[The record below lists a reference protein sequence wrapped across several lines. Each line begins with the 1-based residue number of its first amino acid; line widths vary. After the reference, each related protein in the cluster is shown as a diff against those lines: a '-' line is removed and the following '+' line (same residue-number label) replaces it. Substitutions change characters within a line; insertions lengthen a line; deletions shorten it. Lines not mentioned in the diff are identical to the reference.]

1 MEVNTKAILASI
13 GMLFVI
19 FTLVFGVV
27 EVITIGSDVAT
38 MFIIMAA
45 ISAVFSVFIA
55 DGCKRRLWS
64 ENSNEPNNTDSN
76 E

>member
-1 MEVNTKAILASI
+1 MDVNTKAIWASI

-27 EVITIGSDVAT
+27 EVITMGSDVAI

-45 ISAVFSVFIA
+45 ISAVFSVFIS
-55 DGCKRRLWS
+55 DGCKRRLWT